1 MMLVLMCLKQGEQG
15 ELLIKEAVRILKEET
30 VHVVSYEECV
40 LEKFEKYD
48 LIILDTQFMDI
59 ARQVRM
65 VNQNCFLI
73 FVGKEFQD
81 IFEAF
86 RLKTFQYLPSYVS
99 DEILERVLLRAQYT
113 YKKKNAECVLYTKEG
128 EKHFKPKDIMY
139 IETRNRELVMGTVY
153 GTFFGKV
160 RNLMKMKSELD
171 DFHFAQV
178 HQSYFLNM
186 NFILS
191 IKKGEVTLRNGEK
204 IPTSI
209 TYRDKVKEKIDRF
222 LVTP

>member
-1 MMLVLMCLKQGEQG
+1 MMQVLMCLKQGEQG

-30 VHVVSYEECV
+30 VHVLSYEECV
-40 LEKFEKYD
+40 LEKYEKYD

-59 ARQVRM
+59 ARQIRE
-65 VNQNCFLI
+65 VNQNCFLV

-86 RLKTFQYLPSYVS
+86 RLKTFQYLPSYVA
-99 DEILERVLLRAQYT
+99 DEVLEHVLLRARRA

-139 IETRNRELVMGTVY
+139 IETRNRELVMETVY

-160 RNLMKMKSELD
+160 HNLMKMKSELD
-171 DFHFAQV
+171 EFHFAQV

-209 TYRDKVKEKIDRF
+209 TNREKVKEKIEHF
-222 LVTP
+222 LLTP

>member
-1 MMLVLMCLKQGEQG
+1 MQVLMCLNQSEQG
-15 ELLIKEAVRILKEET
+15 ELLTKKVIRILKEET
-30 VHVVSYEECV
+30 VHVLSYEECV
-40 LEKFEKYD
+40 LEKYEKYD

-59 ARQVRM
+59 ARQIRQ
-65 VNQNCFLI
+65 VNQNCFLV
-73 FVGKEFQD
+73 FVGEEFQD

-86 RLKTFQYLPSYVS
+86 HLKTFQYLPSYVS
-99 DEILERVLLRAQYT
+99 DEILEHVLLRARYA

-139 IETRNRELVMGTVY
+139 IETRNRELVMETVY

-209 TYRDKVKEKIDRF
+209 TNREKVKEKIEHF
-222 LVTP
+222 LLTP